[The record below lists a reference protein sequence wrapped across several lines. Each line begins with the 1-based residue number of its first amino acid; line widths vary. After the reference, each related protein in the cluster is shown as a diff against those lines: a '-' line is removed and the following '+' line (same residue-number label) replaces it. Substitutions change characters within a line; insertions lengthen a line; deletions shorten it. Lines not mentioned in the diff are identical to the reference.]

1 MTPILMCLQK
11 IPFIDK
17 NIGTKFPLRTI
28 FIRDALEHF
37 HCYVQP
43 RSTRRGASVY
53 MHHRKRSS
61 FVLTSVTAST
71 AWPNTLA
78 PDRWSVLA
86 CANSTPSFASSE
98 RAVSVQ
104 HFVGRAALL
113 ALAHVLVW
121 RAEQRTTPHLVQKL
135 RRFHRHESVSEGSQ
149 HTGVQPG
156 LPSRH
161 SSLARSHR

>member
-1 MTPILMCLQK
+1 MALLYTC
-11 IPFIDK
+11 
-17 NIGTKFPLRTI
+17 TI
-28 FIRDALEHF
+28 ENVLA
-37 HCYVQP
+37 
-43 RSTRRGASVY
+43 
-53 MHHRKRSS
+53 

-71 AWPNTLA
+71 AWPNTLE

-86 CANSTPSFASSE
+86 CANSTPSFAPSE

-121 RAEQRTTPHLVQKL
+121 RAEQRTTPHLMQKL
-135 RRFHRHESVSEGSQ
+135 RRFHRHESFSEGSQ
-149 HTGVQPG
+149 RTGGQSR
-156 LPSRH
+156 LQIRH